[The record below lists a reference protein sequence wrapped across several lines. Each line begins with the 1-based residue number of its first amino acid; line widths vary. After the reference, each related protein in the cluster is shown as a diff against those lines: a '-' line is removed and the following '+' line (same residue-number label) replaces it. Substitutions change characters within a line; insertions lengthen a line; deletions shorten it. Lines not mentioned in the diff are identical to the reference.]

1 MEIRVLGTGSRGNC
15 YFVRMGGTALLL
27 ECGIPIREIRKR
39 LGMAFLDVDACLIS
53 HSHKDHS
60 LALKDVLKAGIACMT
75 SRSTADALGIDDF
88 RLTRLEDAGGRASLP
103 GGPFLQAFPLE
114 HDVTGH
120 LGFRIQSS
128 EGVLVYITD
137 TMYSRYTFPGMTHLM
152 IECNYI
158 KEILDENVRQGRVP
172 VELRNRIVQTHM
184 SLETVKKLLEMNNLT
199 HLQEIHLLHLS
210 DQNSDEG
217 WMKREI
223 QAIAGVPVYVA

>member
-27 ECGIPIREIRKR
+27 ECGIPLREIRKR

-60 LALKDVLKAGIACMT
+60 LALKDVLKAGIACTT
-75 SRSTADALGIDDF
+75 SRSTADALGIEDF

-114 HDVTGH
+114 HDVPGH

-158 KEILDENVRQGRVP
+158 KEILDENVRKGRVP

-184 SLETVKKLLEMNNLT
+184 SLETVKNLLEMNNLT

>member
-1 MEIRVLGTGSRGNC
+1 MEIRVLGTGSKGNC
-15 YFVRMGGTALLL
+15 YFVRMGETALLL

-103 GGPFLQAFPLE
+103 GGSFLQAFPLE